1 MAGKLK
7 TTTKIIYGSGDSGF
21 SFTSTILGA
30 YFAIF
35 LTDVVGLSPGIA
47 AAAVFIGRSWDY
59 VNDPLIGYLS
69 DKTRSKY
76 GRRRPYLLY
85 GALPFAIT
93 FAMLWWTPPFAAQFL
108 LAAYYAAAY
117 FLFDT
122 AATFV
127 YMPYF
132 ALTPELASGYDERTT
147 LTSYRMFFSIFAGL
161 LAFVIPLAIIGSFR
175 PENAGRVFAMGILF
189 AVASAA
195 PLLLVFLKTE
205 ERSEFQTQEKPALK
219 ESLKAVFKNRPF
231 LFGLG
236 IYLFTWVAMDIMQVT
251 LLYYL
256 KYNLL
261 REFQS
266 DLILA
271 TIFVSAIASLPLW
284 TKLSKRYGKRIAYI
298 GGVAFWGIVQ
308 CIIVT
313 FQPQT
318 PLAVILAICVLAGVG
333 VGAAHVLPWSIIPDA
348 IEWDEWKTGK
358 RREGMYYSMVTLV
371 KKIASSLAIPL
382 ALLLLETT
390 GYIPN
395 AETQSRGALLVIRLL
410 TGPVPAILLIAGIL
424 CAVMYPL
431 SRKQFLEISAVLEE
445 RRKGP
450 RQ

>member
-1 MAGKLK
+1 
-7 TTTKIIYGSGDSGF
+7 
-21 SFTSTILGA
+21 
-30 YFAIF
+30 
-35 LTDVVGLSPGIA
+35 
-47 AAAVFIGRSWDY
+47 
-59 VNDPLIGYLS
+59 
-69 DKTRSKY
+69 
-76 GRRRPYLLY
+76 
-85 GALPFAIT
+85 
-93 FAMLWWTPPFAAQFL
+93 
-108 LAAYYAAAY
+108 
-117 FLFDT
+117 
-122 AATFV
+122 
-127 YMPYF
+127 
-132 ALTPELASGYDERTT
+132 
-147 LTSYRMFFSIFAGL
+147 MFH
-161 LAFVIPLAIIGSFR
+161 
-175 PENAGRVFAMGILF
+175 
-189 AVASAA
+189 
-195 PLLLVFLKTE
+195 LVFLKTE